1 MSFTQSLRRAPPLQY
16 CTVRG
21 YEYVGVTR
29 STVCGSMFYCNDA
42 AACEYSFLSVAHLP
56 WCVVYKYS
64 STVLYCTVL
73 YCSCLV
79 SLQPKIDTVNERDIS
94 EYCVLPV
101 YSPVYRYNDNH
112 NNNSS
117 ILFVHSLH
125 SFDALYCTRIYTVS
139 YSFSYSYSYSYSYS
153 FSFGSVSVVT

>member
-1 MSFTQSLRRAPPLQY
+1 
-16 CTVRG
+16 V
-21 YEYVGVTR
+21 
-29 STVCGSMFYCNDA
+29 
-42 AACEYSFLSVAHLP
+42 HLH
-56 WCVVYKYS
+56 Y
-64 STVLYCTVL
+64 STVLCVVTNTLVLRGVQYVVVCFIAMMQPRVNILFFLSRTSHGVLCISTVVQYCTVL

-139 YSFSYSYSYSYSYS
+139 YSFSYSFSYSYSYS